1 MEENNEKI
9 HLEKDIKLDVK
20 SVGQILENVINKIC
34 VDSSKELI
42 SQFIES
48 SISTI
53 WNQFMSNIRTMM
65 ETAVNDA
72 PITIHNGSS
81 KKPYQITVPF
91 DVKGVTDFFIE
102 GLDGTGL
109 ISTIAPD
116 KKSFSITGIPTKS
129 GQIDLKLKYAFDG
142 CPKDNI
148 PFRTLSFFINPDPR
162 DLWKNIPVDWEHM
175 PQPRYEKEDTQKE
188 YVKVPSLPDGTP
200 QMDIVAASKRGRSHA
215 QEGKPRDDD
224 FRLYYDDKSNWYVIT
239 VADGAGSAMYSREGS
254 RIACETAVEHCKS
267 MLNAPKDFEEAISQY
282 NTNID
287 SNEKEA
293 RKNVGDF
300 VYKILG
306 AAALKAH
313 KAINETAKIQQ
324 EPVKKY
330 ATTFLLAIAKKFDFG
345 WFVASYW
352 VGDGAIC
359 LYNKENHSAK
369 LMGIPDE
376 GEYAGQ
382 TRFLTMPEIFKDG
395 KAIYD
400 RLRFCIVP
408 DFTALFLMTDG
419 VSDPMFETDAN
430 LNNVDKWDAL
440 WDNLLHDKEHPVNL
454 VDDNEKSA
462 DELLDW
468 LDFWSP
474 GNHDDRTIAI
484 LYKGDPAD
492 EEPADYNESTVDS
505 NEETDK
511 EVQNEKGNEDITA
524 AVTTPEKEGKAGA
537 SDFSNNIDVVSD
549 AGTQKDSEAK
559 ESDEKVSNSEPTS
572 NETSERSVG
581 RNIPIQ

>member
-1 MEENNEKI
+1 MDEKNNGI
-9 HLEKDIKLDVK
+9 QLEK
-20 SVGQILENVINKIC
+20 ENVPHVFEPNINEIINTIC
-34 VDSSKELI
+34 QGASEKLKSIFLKTTLSS
-42 SQFIES
+42 F
-48 SISTI
+48 
-53 WNQFMSNIRTMM
+53 WNQFMSDRRIMM
-65 ETAVNDA
+65 ENAVRDTKILI
-72 PITIHNGSS
+72 PNGSN
-81 KKPYQITVPF
+81 KKPYEVTVPF
-91 DVKGVTDFFIE
+91 DVEGVSDFSIE
-102 GLDGTGL
+102 GLDNTGL
-109 ISTIAPD
+109 SYTIASD
-116 KKSFSITGIPTKS
+116 KKSFTIKGIPTTA
-129 GQIDLKLKYAFDG
+129 GTFELKLKYKYDG
-142 CPKDNI
+142 CSDNDI
-148 PFRTLSFFINPDPR
+148 PYRKLDLIINPDPR

-200 QMDIVAASKRGRSHA
+200 QMDIVAASKRGRLHA

-254 RIACETAVEHCKS
+254 RIACETAIAHCKS
-267 MLNAPKDFEEAISQY
+267 MLNDPNDFEETISQY
-282 NTNID
+282 NSNIN

-306 AAALKAH
+306 AAALRAH
-313 KAINETAKIQQ
+313 KAINETAKIQK

-369 LMGIPDE
+369 LMGMPDE

-454 VDDNEKSA
+454 VDDNEKAA

-484 LYKGDPAD
+484 LYKG
-492 EEPADYNESTVDS
+492 EPADDNEATVDS
-505 NEETDK
+505 SEEADD
-511 EVQNEKGNEDITA
+511 EVQDEDGKDVNTA
-524 AVTTPEKEGKAGA
+524 TVTTSEKEEKAGV
-537 SDFSNNIDVVSD
+537 SNDNNKIDVVSD
-549 AGTQKDSEAK
+549 ADTQKDSEAK